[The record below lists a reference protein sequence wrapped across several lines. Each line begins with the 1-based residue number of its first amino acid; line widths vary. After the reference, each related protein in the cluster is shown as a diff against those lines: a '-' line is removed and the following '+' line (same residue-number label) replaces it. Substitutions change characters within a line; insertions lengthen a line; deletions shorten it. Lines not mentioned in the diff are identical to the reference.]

1 MMNSGHCA
9 DRRSSL
15 MTWGKLLIWKV
26 WNEWVKEEMLWR
38 GRTMNWTDGMEP
50 LDQLPAVGKSSS
62 LIIVISDDKESTD
75 TEREHPSIH
84 PSNPQASL
92 VFLWWSHPGQWWLL
106 SFGICSRRV
115 NILFTS
121 ACSTC
126 YFDNLKKSE
135 VVDEHCQSNLTNIL
149 GDSMEVALISPG
161 SIDRWWPVD
170 RLRRHSP
177 ITTTTTT
184 RQVPLSGALLVFCG
198 GRCGDSKECQFAT
211 FYLND
216 DDDGDSRHTIGRVIE
231 HDRY

>member
-1 MMNSGHCA
+1 
-9 DRRSSL
+9 
-15 MTWGKLLIWKV
+15 MT
-26 WNEWVKEEMLWR
+26 
-38 GRTMNWTDGMEP
+38 
-50 LDQLPAVGKSSS
+50 KSPQ
-62 LIIVISDDKESTD
+62 
-75 TEREHPSIH
+75 TERENIHPSIY
-84 PSNPQASL
+84 PSVQSSSVPRLL
-92 VFLWWSHPGQWWLL
+92 VMISCWTMV

-216 DDDGDSRHTIGRVIE
+216 DDDDSRHTIGRVIE